1 MMADNKPVVKCKA
14 CGHRRH
20 KGRCTALMT
29 PPNGGFKECGCTWVQ
44 KSTPK
49 TRTVVHKKRPRVG
62 TEIRLRIALAAAVA
76 EREVLRERVAVLEA
90 ENASLSNMLSGLV
103 VR

>member
-1 MMADNKPVVKCKA
+1 MADNKPVVRCKA

-20 KGRCTALMT
+20 KGRCQVIVR
-29 PPNGGFKECGCTWVQ
+29 NGITGVNLICACTSVQ
-44 KSTPK
+44 KSTPTK
-49 TRTVVHKKRPRVG
+49 RPVVHKKRPRVG
-62 TEIRLRIALAAAVA
+62 TETRLRIALAAAVA